1 MQHSCSIPAAVL
13 QQSCSS
19 PAALLQHSCSIP
31 AAFLQQSCSIPAA
44 FLQHSCSSPAAV
56 LQHSCSVP
64 VFSIKMSCEIVFLH
78 NLYQI
83 FVFSI
88 VLQTTPHHT
97 PSIASTSRPSHTIL
111 CCDQLHGH
119 DLKNVETFVL
129 AVSMC
134 RLLLV
139 FSNQLR
145 PKSPTPSRKKPNTH
159 RTPSHAIQRK

>member
-1 MQHSCSIPAAVL
+1 
-13 QQSCSS
+13 
-19 PAALLQHSCSIP
+19 
-31 AAFLQQSCSIPAA
+31 
-44 FLQHSCSSPAAV
+44 
-56 LQHSCSVP
+56 
-64 VFSIKMSCEIVFLH
+64 MSCEIVFLH
-78 NLYQI
+78 NFYQI

-97 PSIASTSRPSHTIL
+97 PSIASTSRPSVTIL

-145 PKSPTPSRKKPNTH
+145 PNAPTPSRKKPNTH
-159 RTPSHAIQRK
+159 RTLALVYRSLRSPPSFVWSWRPSDTNLSCDQCNAGPCQTIHDAFAPAFSVVVAMYHSLQAPASYHIHLKSP